1 MKKAVLVIVA
11 AIGVLI
17 MAVLA
22 FNIYKQSDFS
32 VENEY
37 YSIVQNDKSLKKYCK
52 EPEVIKFIQKHRKEH
67 PEFTDNQ
74 GSGHVL
80 YYVVTYGNGK
90 KSLAIGVDGRVDSSG
105 SKITKI
111 YNAHDLSN

>member
-1 MKKAVLVIVA
+1 MKKVILVIAA
-11 AIGVLI
+11 AIGVLVV
-17 MAVLA
+17 AVLA
-22 FNIYKQSDFS
+22 FNIYKRSDFS

-37 YSIVQNDKSLKKYCK
+37 YGIVQNDKSLKKYCN

-67 PEFTDNQ
+67 PNFTDNQ

-80 YYVVTYGNGK
+80 YYVVTYGK
-90 KSLAIGVDGRVDSSG
+90 KSLAIGVDGKIDSSG

-111 YNAHDLSN
+111 YNDNDLRK

>member
-11 AIGVLI
+11 AIGVLVV
-17 MAVLA
+17 AVLA

-37 YSIVQNDKSLKKYCK
+37 YGIVQNDKSLKKYCK

-80 YYVVTYGNGK
+80 YYVVTYRN
-90 KSLAIGVDGRVDSSG
+90 KSLAIGVGGKVDSSG
-105 SKITKI
+105 TKITKI
-111 YNAHDLSN
+111 FNDNDLSK